1 MRWGL
6 VPNWWSKP
14 LKEIKL
20 ATFNARAET
29 VADKSQCFVRHSSG
43 GRCLMPVSGYYAWRD
58 TPDGKQ
64 PYYFTRR
71 DSQPITVAGL

>member
-1 MRWGL
+1 
-6 VPNWWSKP
+6 
-14 LKEIKL
+14 
-20 ATFNARAET
+20 
-29 VADKSQCFVRHSSG
+29 
-43 GRCLMPVSGYYAWRD
+43 MPVSGYYAWRD